1 MEQQEETSGAELGLC
16 GRMVRVFTA
25 PERTFEAVARRTSWT
40 DWFVP
45 VLVVVL
51 VAMLAALL
59 TMPAIQATQQEML
72 QERMKNMTPE
82 QREATARMGAGSM
95 AVISTMIGV
104 PVGSFAV
111 LFIVAGVLLLV
122 ARYGLGGAV
131 TYAQMLAVWGY
142 SSLVGLV
149 AIAVRTPLVMAKGTM
164 MVFTGPGV
172 FLPDTALQTFG
183 GRFVAGL
190 DLFVFWQ
197 LFVVAVGLAT
207 LTRSTTRRALIPLL
221 ALWLLWLAGSAAL
234 GGLFMPSG
242 QGG

>member
-1 MEQQEETSGAELGLC
+1 MEQQEEASGAELGLF

-25 PERTFEAVARRTSWT
+25 PEQTFEAVGRRTSWV

-45 VLVVVL
+45 MLVVVL
-51 VAMLAALL
+51 AAMIAAQI
-59 TMPAIQATQQEML
+59 TMPAIQATQHEIM
-72 QERMKNMTPE
+72 QERLKTMPPE
-82 QREATARMGAGSM
+82 QREAAARMGTGSM
-95 AVISTMIGV
+95 ATVMTMIAI
-104 PVGSFAV
+104 PVSSFIF
-111 LFIVAGVLLLV
+111 LFGVAGVLLLV

-131 TYAQMLAVWGY
+131 TYAQMLAVLGY
-142 SSLVGLV
+142 SSLIGLV
-149 AIAVRTPLVMAKGTM
+149 AVVVRTPLVMAKGTM
-164 MVFTGPGV
+164 MVQTGLGV

-221 ALWLLWLAGSAAL
+221 ALWALWLAGSAAL

>member
-25 PERTFEAVARRTSWT
+25 PERTFEAVGRRTGWT

-45 VLVVVL
+45 MLVVVL
-51 VAMLAALL
+51 AAMIAAQLS
-59 TMPAIQATQQEML
+59 MPAIQATQHEFM
-72 QERMKNMTPE
+72 QERLKTMPPE
-82 QREATARMGAGSM
+82 QREAAVRMGTGSM
-95 AVISTMIGV
+95 GTVMTMITI
-104 PVGSFAV
+104 PVSSAIF
-111 LFIVAGVLLLV
+111 LFGVAGVLLLV

-131 TYAQMLAVWGY
+131 TYAQMLAVLGY
-142 SSLVGLV
+142 SSLIGLV
-149 AIAVRTPLVMAKGTM
+149 ALVVRTPLIMAKGTM